1 MVIEVVDDDND
12 DDNANVD
19 QFLSLNIHLVCLLQF
34 GQSLLKN

>member
-12 DDNANVD
+12 DDNANIN

-34 GQSLLKN
+34 GESLLPN